1 MQAPGEDIGA
11 DLARRLVA
19 EQFPQ
24 WAHLPVRL
32 VDRCG
37 WNNRTFHLG
46 DELSLRLPAARW
58 YASAIEKEQRWL
70 PVLAPH
76 LPLPI
81 TAPVAVGQPGDGYP
95 WAWSVCRWL
104 PGETAEQDPPKDLA
118 RFAED
123 LADFLLALQRAA
135 ATDGPPAGKHSFH
148 RGGDLAV
155 YDAETREALGKL
167 HGQVDTGRA
176 RALWDAALAS
186 RWERPPVW
194 VHGDVAPSNLL
205 VQDGRLCSVI
215 DFGQLCVGDPACD
228 YGIAWTFF
236 DAEARRAFRARL
248 APDPGTWARA
258 KGWTVWKALIVVAGL
273 PGSNFRQLALWR
285 RALAEVLADED
296 KPGDDDP

>member
-1 MQAPGEDIGA
+1 MAAGDAIDA
-11 DLARRLVA
+11 SLVRRLVA
-19 EQFPQ
+19 AQFPQ
-24 WAHLPVRL
+24 WADLPVKP
-32 VDRCG
+32 VANGG
-37 WNNRTFHLG
+37 WDNRTFHLG
-46 DELSLRLPAARW
+46 EALSVRLPAARR
-58 YASAIEKEQRWL
+58 YAAAIEKEQLWL
-70 PVLAPH
+70 PRLAPH

-81 TAPVAVGQPGDGYP
+81 PEPIALGRPGEGCDWP
-95 WAWSVCRWL
+95 WSVCRWL
-104 PGETAEQDPPKDLA
+104 PGETAEEAAPTDLV

-123 LADFLLALQRAA
+123 LADFLLALQSADA
-135 ATDGPPAGKHSFH
+135 GGGPPAGQHSFH

-167 HGQVDTGRA
+167 EGEVDTRRA

-186 RWERPPVW
+186 AWDHPPVW

-205 VQDGRLCSVI
+205 VEGGRLSAVI

-228 YGIAWTFF
+228 YGIAWTFL
-236 DAEARRAFRARL
+236 DADARAAFGARL

-285 RALAEVLADED
+285 RALGEVLADPE
-296 KPGDDDP
+296 G